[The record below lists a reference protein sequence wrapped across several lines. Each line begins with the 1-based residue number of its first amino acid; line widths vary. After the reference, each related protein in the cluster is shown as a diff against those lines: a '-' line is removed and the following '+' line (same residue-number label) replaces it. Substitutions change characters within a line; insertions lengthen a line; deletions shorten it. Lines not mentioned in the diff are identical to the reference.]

1 MTNFLGEYECKIDAK
16 GRIMLPV
23 ALKKQVS
30 PEAQERFV
38 INRGIEKHL
47 VLYPM
52 NEWKKIT
59 EEINKLNLFV
69 QKNRIFMRKFHN
81 GATELDLDNTGR
93 LLLPK
98 GLMDYAGVDKD
109 IVLFA
114 YANRIEVWAKE
125 EYDKM
130 LNADDGDFASLAE
143 DVMGDKKRK
152 EGQDDIS

>member
-1 MTNFLGEYECKIDAK
+1 
-16 GRIMLPV
+16 
-23 ALKKQVS
+23 
-30 PEAQERFV
+30 
-38 INRGIEKHL
+38 
-47 VLYPM
+47 
-52 NEWKKIT
+52 
-59 EEINKLNLFV
+59 
-69 QKNRIFMRKFHN
+69 MRKFHN

-98 GLMDYAGVDKD
+98 SLMDYAGVDKD
-109 IVLFA
+109 VVLFA

-152 EGQDDIS
+152 EGGDDLS